1 MLTPYFDPTVH
12 FILVCLCSTRKPTI
26 SWFDVTLINQ
36 SSKVI
41 CSKMLTG
48 SGRTKPQRDKRVYN
62 HGQGGST
69 MTILD
74 LRPSGPGGPPIPNP
88 SWLQGYSFDEW
99 SLYKTTNLQNGWEM
113 KGWVIITCTC
123 RQFLSPA
130 NYLASV
136 ILVAAP
142 PEFVFGWLASLN
154 KPWQKIQLKTTHL
167 LLHNMDAYGCS
178 YLEEKITVFICW
190 SSNVKMDWHHKQNH
204 KCT

>member
-1 MLTPYFDPTVH
+1 MVVHVCCQKIRHGRILIWEQNSFGLT
-12 FILVCLCSTRKPTI
+12 VCLEHCLVEEGLK
-26 SWFDVTLINQ
+26 
-36 SSKVI
+36 SK
-41 CSKMLTG
+41 CCRSCE
-48 SGRTKPQRDKRVYN
+48 
-62 HGQGGST
+62 HAH
-69 MTILD
+69 TILW
-74 LRPSGPGGPPIPNP
+74 S
-88 SWLQGYSFDEW
+88 YSSFHPC
-99 SLYKTTNLQNGWEM
+99 LLVFHK
-113 KGWVIITCTC
+113 KGHNFLVWCHDS
-123 RQFLSPA
+123 QFLSPA

-167 LLHNMDAYGCS
+167 LLHNMGAYGCS